1 LKPNKFECEL
11 EINGDTED
19 EISILQG
26 SLVSFK
32 SSSQLKLEFRASN
45 NEQNWMK
52 NYLPERIKDLEFYCE
67 ISSKENSFEN
77 NQFKLNIQLNNP
89 VNPKT

>member
-1 LKPNKFECEL
+1 
-11 EINGDTED
+11 
-19 EISILQG
+19 
-26 SLVSFK
+26 
-32 SSSQLKLEFRASN
+32 
-45 NEQNWMK
+45 MK